1 VSRAPVHLAT
11 LEPLRVFDSSDDP
24 VLALLEMELCK
35 HAGRRRSRLD
45 SKDEGGDLA
54 KRALG
59 KISYPASAESSVRAD
74 LPLRIL

>member
-1 VSRAPVHLAT
+1 VSRAPVHVAT

-24 VLALLEMELCK
+24 VLALVEMELCK
-35 HAGRRRSRLD
+35 HAGRRSRLD